1 MKRMKVLG
9 ILSSASPVAATEL
22 GYGVAKTEFHSAER
36 LRSTAAVD
44 EVEALMKPYFGPAE
58 ATRPKLELARL
69 VYVSSDRASSCEK
82 TFEDLK
88 VLKREHCQQ
97 LVQDGKARYPEVMP
111 PDVREAQAAGC
122 GSGSC

>member
-1 MKRMKVLG
+1 MKL
-9 ILSSASPVAATEL
+9 
-22 GYGVAKTEFHSAER
+22 
-36 LRSTAAVD
+36 
-44 EVEALMKPYFGPAE
+44 YFGPVE

-97 LVQDGKARYPEVMP
+97 LVQDGKARYPEFML
-111 PDVREAQAAGC
+111 PDVREEYIVFDEDPELLIPVGLA
-122 GSGSC
+122 